1 MESVNSQVVRESAIF
16 AALSPRG
23 YSRRGRSSDIRSSTP
38 VDTGSVPSGT
48 LPPVNPRDASSI
60 PRQPQRCTP
69 QKSRYSPKTPRSL
82 LMSVPMTANECWLV
96 WKFLCDWVKT
106 QIAMEVPASIPGFG
120 TFYLR
125 VQSLGIRIT
134 FFEPDKQFL
143 NKFCLQ
149 VDSEMPD
156 PALVATLSSTVSDA
170 DALASTDRAP
180 SVVGLG
186 DVFAFSFV
194 EMAACCGNAVDSK
207 RAQEWLNA
215 VINKLGDAMSQ
226 CGRVELNIGVG
237 VIACV
242 DCVIQRHL
250 LSRDSRSSPRLEYE
264 IRTGESVV
272 KRKLRAQAALQTTP
286 TPPTKYSFLS
296 GSTFSSSIQLN
307 PVLDRSKDVPDFSFG
322 PPNPRRPAFSSVV
335 TTSESRASPRS
346 TQLQKR
352 HQRSPSPRINRINAS
367 VTAEPARNEVET
379 KQEGEET
386 RIAPQLF
393 DRLSRTL
400 CVEPDQNVSYLL
412 PSNRIGSNFTPA
424 AALLMTEKSASQFG
438 QLTPHSGGVVF
449 IEKPGFSGSSLRN
462 RRKERFQNSTPE
474 ERYFEYLSDDK
485 LIDRSYLAPLPA
497 DLEARVVAAAVK
509 YILGPSSDQIEKVL
523 EVAHQEFVDNYY
535 ASAKKAILNYLLMRA
550 ESCDRLGIPHG
561 APSHAL
567 LPIKWKWGSSDGP
580 NGCIADLKTLVLR
593 RPRQPPNTNRA
604 RITDRVSQS
613 ESVYSTAARRK
624 RVQSKLMSL
633 LILSN
638 PQVRALRHMWH
649 DMYASIT
656 LVDLPSIEDLNDAME
671 PMDIIQFER
680 AQLGFSTKVRA
691 FVMENWYL
699 KTKMMFESAIQ
710 AQTFSIHTSEAAVSF
725 RLRHLFDTVAA
736 VMSLQIRSLI
746 MKSIQAYVSFFE
758 RFGVLNGSQDSEANL
773 RNEGR
778 PIYPGLLTTLVLQG
792 GQIQFRDPLVD
803 IPSRLLNVLHNIPKL
818 FSNLGRIETQFE
830 EPIVLSTTSSPFL
843 WNVAAQ
849 EDDIVVA
856 TIRIRAIIEQNLLHL
871 RKLQADYDTFALTH
885 RYVNSVDCFHL
896 EENSELETYRAEMER
911 VQTTALRLAIE
922 NRHSQHL
929 GLFSVDCRQVNTRLH
944 TDLAQWTI
952 RLLQAFEQRTGR
964 MNAELR
970 QQYKEI
976 AARLAKK
983 PLDLYELVDGEA
995 FVKSLKSAKLQE
1007 LQDKCNIIKQRLRFL
1022 LFERENIHIGNFTA
1036 DCASDALTEHEN
1048 EGFRLSLDLLSSTA
1062 KTLKWRSHI
1071 DKLLIEADSQ
1081 LVNERSRIE
1090 AMFIAKRSRFQAE
1103 IEEFEGEVRGF
1114 AKKGDL
1120 RHAATYVVQLAKMQD
1135 NIFSFRQAM
1144 ATIIQEEQKL
1154 QWKPTDFGKLDD
1166 IAEEMAPYERLWKTV
1181 REFREMNSKWLRGNV
1196 FELPGKEGMQTLQ
1209 QMLTVVADVSSVLIL
1224 NSAAAAI
1231 TAETVRKQMTD
1242 FRENVRLIVAIQN
1255 PAMKERHTK
1264 AVSEL
1269 TGIDFTSEEA
1279 ITLLK
1284 LLENGA
1290 FEMISEIVDISCNAT
1305 QEQQIERAL
1314 NEIRDEWEA
1323 TSFQLVP
1330 SRHPI
1335 TSSTA
1340 LAPLLT
1346 TDDSESEVLN
1356 LVVEKECG
1364 DRIVSLMEDH
1374 LLRLQTLS
1382 CMSHAGPFIV
1392 EIAMWQNFASEMGEV
1407 VETLTLVE
1415 HRWRKIT
1422 PLFAAGI
1429 VDNDSNASLLFAS
1442 AARLYQASH
1451 VSILRKPGC
1460 IGYYQQSN
1468 PTVDLDQVPLS
1479 PAKSLISDLEQCQ
1492 EILETVRGDV
1502 RIGFESK
1509 RSSFSRF
1516 YYLSDIELVT
1526 ALALAEVPSDVT
1538 LWKALS
1544 RCFPGI
1550 HSVQTNPAN
1559 EITALLSSVREP
1571 FPLGSPIVTNDTP
1584 MPTWLAKLE
1593 TSMTTILHASIR
1605 AACSDLPH
1613 KEFRK
1618 WCLIWPEQ
1626 SLLAA
1631 IQHVWTLESEQAY
1644 QSPNQRKVWTDI
1656 TENLH
1661 QNIDAVSK
1669 EMRVT
1674 AYPHAKVS
1682 LGNIILLLMQL
1693 RDVSINALAEVGGAW
1708 VEESAESSS
1717 QKTERH
1723 TFPHYSPSLCWI
1735 AQPRF
1740 YFIDSVLSITMM
1752 TSSYLPYGLEYLG
1765 NRSAGVLVT
1774 PLTLRCFH
1782 AIAQAAST
1790 MIKGACLE
1798 GAAGVG
1804 KSTICHQLARL
1815 CGRLYVTF
1823 QCANRK
1829 LVFDELVN
1837 NIKATASSGAWL
1849 CIDNFQ
1855 LWDATNVSMVTMLC
1869 AQVMNGLAARHAQ
1882 CTLVGDRV
1890 RLRRGALFLL
1900 TLTTNTPGHCEIR
1913 DKNLVQEARFFF
1925 RTVVVQSPDIEKLA
1939 EFEFQGARFVHASEL
1954 AKFLTVALRA
1964 FERGFELI
1972 NRPFE
1977 TTNERNILGS
1987 RLVNL
1992 RLVKYVVKRALE
2004 LNSLEKEHRR
2014 RTRRTLLISPDP
2026 DEEHQ
2031 ELSTTEEPN
2040 SNYATPEA
2048 IAKCDEELME
2058 HRSVYL
2064 AIQECMSS
2072 VVPSANL
2079 HLIDSVLR
2087 DFSSHDLTK
2096 ETHTSNNEIQETT
2109 RLGGARHSLE
2119 DDVGNYVRTHETWK
2133 RFGVEFGMKTV
2144 QLLQTMRNS
2153 RVAVLSGEDQAGK
2166 TSLYVSLSR
2175 ALTEI
2180 SKRSATNR
2188 TSARKVSVGNANEA
2202 TLVAPTRCVVVCPR
2216 ALQLNQLLCL
2226 DAEDQSQSVFN
2237 KLLQEAKTSYKVD
2250 KCTQTW
2256 LVFDGD
2262 LDSLWSEQLL
2272 HTVEELQDDIPGHR
2286 KGLRLSSGKLLVSP
2300 HYVRVIMES
2309 PTLTN
2314 ASPSFLSRVGVV
2326 HVEFSHRDQKWE
2338 NVYGVWKILRRTE
2351 FEKCAELIFGI
2362 LDSLVSEM
2370 VPAALEFVDA
2380 NFENYICNDQGMMRV
2395 QWTLALFHS
2404 SLKQSWTKFCS
2415 LTSEKQRNTAVH
2427 CLFLQAL
2434 VWGIGSTMDALERRK
2449 FHVFLYD
2456 FILHG
2461 PNNEHTTLKRLVML
2475 FFPNGTLVESLA
2487 NNADGNKVNTVSK
2500 PAHGGTIS
2508 PKQMIYEYGFSL
2520 EFGSKWLPWTEY
2532 YNHWSQTLLGPS
2544 RPTTSGER
2552 GSVAGENYSLA
2563 SQLNRLVAPTGAI
2576 SSAICLSGQL
2586 LLASYPAILL
2596 GPKDCGKTVCGSSW
2610 ILLSAAIAQIPTK
2623 KKLGS
2628 AASVSS
2634 ENEPGNAKDLEET
2647 VADEFTSVEKI
2658 YAGYYTGASDV
2669 LLHLETALQ
2678 RIRIEGQGDKKR
2690 DSYSVLGN
2698 SAESKSTV
2706 YVFVDDLHCFYP
2718 DRKMDSA
2725 LELFRMLAEYQTVVD
2740 PATSLV
2746 TKCEHVIPFAT
2757 LLLPTPTT
2765 QRRSNRPDDIGR
2777 LMRRFTP
2784 ITLLPFSDSDLTTIC
2799 ESFPQSG
2806 SMTSQ
2811 PSGTNAGNASN
2822 AANAKELEHLLSIV
2836 VKASLKLYR
2845 LLTSNNDFNIF
2856 SKEAAFN
2863 PIKLHYNFRTAQLF
2877 KLVKTICSEIRPA
2890 LSLAEKTVLSRLW
2903 CHESARVFGDSIMDP
2918 KESSSFHQHTIDIAL
2933 TTFGVGHEAFVP
2945 ASFDSQPL
2953 QDQTITQKWF
2963 ANDLHFSY
2971 MGDSNTTAVYRNG
2984 YHEVT
2989 DMSKLELLVERSM
3002 MAMNNSTSSTPES
3015 MEIILC
3021 SYVIKHVMRVG
3032 RLLRMGRKAVLLLGA
3047 SGRKLV
3053 TVTRLACFICKKVSV
3068 IYRIPGRTDG
3078 TNDDMTDRRKWNA
3091 SLRAA
3096 MLKSIRARDAPL
3108 VFIVKD
3114 VYLDPEA
3121 YPYQII
3127 DTFLGGHNLP
3137 PEVVAHEDLDEEI
3150 FAILR
3155 ENAQIDNSRR
3165 SGSTPQQAPSILRSK
3180 RAIMDYFFQCV
3191 RQKLQLLLI
3200 LSPNDA
3206 GIQPKNWASILWRF
3220 PNILKCCDINYAGS
3234 WPTDNLATMA
3244 QKCLSQSS
3252 LTTDTSSIMQLS
3264 EAAVQVYETT
3274 CRFLE
3279 EKRPQE
3285 AKAEAETILNYHKG
3299 DNGKHSSTTPM
3310 WKTCVSPFVK
3320 LEPSMLMDHLGLFIS
3335 HYDQMQSTVAS
3346 NVARLK
3352 TGLEFIDQT
3361 AQILKTEQSQAELLL
3376 PEMLEKTELR
3386 RQMSGSWER
3395 QKLATDKVTRGLELA
3410 TTLVVTQRERL
3421 ATVTQEYHDL
3431 IKDSRDAFNK
3441 IKLTLPVFHEACEDE
3456 EADEENDDN
3465 DEKKM
3470 QEGDVQNEEEVAHTV
3485 DNVDDIDAEMVAR
3498 RRLRKQIREFASLG
3512 RIPSSI
3518 YQLSECLGV
3527 ILGIEPVEGR
3537 DEMDP
3542 DEIIMNYWE
3551 NVAIQVKTA
3560 AFWRT
3565 LMTFDVRDVTEKML
3579 SVLLPICRSPDF
3591 DKGLFA
3597 SVHEVAGV
3605 LCEWV
3610 QNCTKFARDFVL
3622 ALPKQAQLEREKE
3635 LLKQAEVQVVKSKV
3649 EIYSQTTTAQQA
3661 GALREL
3667 SEQERQR
3674 ADEKLHDTTSL
3685 LQLTSAAWKVLSSTR
3700 EKWQQQY
3707 DAYAEFA
3714 QHWQGDLLLATAV
3727 IAYASCLNYSVHLQ
3741 LHQLWTEAVAPHSL
3755 IPSSLRRPLH
3765 EIFRIRE
3772 SELAKMTLNGVPSN
3786 DESTLES
3793 AVIALSCYRLP
3804 LLIDPYGV
3812 GSDWLKKHLGTGK
3825 LSVASG
3831 NSSTTD
3837 AGVWKEVETSIKRQ
3851 TPLIIMDICR
3861 DRLQGLHSFLEA
3873 KRRAIFDAINH
3884 DISANRNGSGYRCW
3898 CYPPE
3903 DPMEELNPVDTAVFE
3918 FVSDACRVF
3927 FVYTDSNST
3936 PEWMSKYL
3944 SQLTVIQFELTAP
3957 FVETQALQKLLE
3969 SQGRLREVTEIRAL
3983 QQEMV
3988 VCDEQIYGLEEELL
4002 EFFSTEQAEVVYSDN
4017 SKALRIVAN
4026 RSAVN
4031 TLESTK
4037 AEATA
4042 KIRTHSDGLVSYVA
4056 VARRCLDAVWAWRE
4070 FNFLD
4075 QGEFAFTDKMLP
4087 ISWVWQLLVRAGE
4100 TSNKNDTNLEEVT
4113 AYFTSYLQQCVI
4125 MNLHDEDCLLF
4136 RFLLAFRIW
4145 QRRMNE
4151 QNSPIL
4157 GLDMSSDVVAPQSR
4171 LTTDIELLVRLLSLV
4186 RDRKDHDSCR
4196 PIMKSFL
4203 ALRPTGV
4210 KAKAWSA
4217 VCYLA
4222 EASGTLR
4229 QFISTMQSVEGG
4241 QIAWQVLLEQDTM
4254 SSRKWDI
4261 PVPLDAFTRLCIVVA
4276 IYPQRFL
4283 CELEDFTE
4291 HELQRI
4297 HSVPVTTTFCSLTVT
4312 ETNTPSLPTL
4322 VVAAAHAA
4330 QTQAPDRHRDL
4341 FFMWQ
4346 SFSSTKA
4353 PIVVFCPPTIDFVD
4367 AVANVA
4373 KRAGATIDTS
4383 DTIQLLLADEAGF
4396 KKIVLSAMETGQWIV
4411 LPNLHS
4417 SHDRL
4422 EQLNSIY
4429 ELYTSLGDG
4438 HVHSDFRLWISLLNE
4453 PAHLADFDSMRLNQ
4467 TAIRREWGTGFHSLK
4482 RSLHHTFAVLKHELD
4497 GFTFASTV
4505 AARTPASTSGL
4516 SEIEGKCMKQLGVF
4530 HALVSCRDHFP
4541 FAKWKTNAEFGVTE
4555 LCAAIH
4561 SMMTLRT
4568 EKETLMK
4575 ECQSISGIGS
4585 WNEVTLRGVISNVY
4599 ASTLKSH
4606 QDRQL
4611 IECCIDFVL
4620 NAWATI
4626 QEDAKPDTTA
4636 IVSHMAVPELA
4647 FVIKKLAVIPWVSV
4661 ASAIAHF
4668 WKSESY
4674 GPPLLKDTL
4683 AAGGASFEGTTLWD
4697 PHNLRGDRHIN
4708 MATKLAV
4715 MAANRGCQVNSTLIR
4730 SKPHRRMEVLPL
4742 LQSLTEFSTSMN
4754 SVVLPVLDDEYR
4766 KPISALVNHER
4777 LALKGI
4783 RSAIL
4788 EEIRRLNTVSVRD
4801 LSLDSAT
4808 WQLFEELRHN
4818 CVPTRW
4824 LSLLRLPL
4832 SKTNVPEGWILDKF
4846 QSLFLSRLHAFSA
4859 WTEPDDG
4866 PHKLPLDKFLTIMSV
4881 FEAVHQHFVRNN
4893 VGSAWCH
4900 PDCLKV
4906 VSLFEDSPKFTL
4918 PDDEGFVYFT
4928 GLRAMGH
4935 LQLQIL
4941 DTRGNFRRTPISS
4954 EGVPVII
4961 QVSSSCLS
4969 VKPTP
4974 SGVDAE
4980 ETRSKSTEPNQSIEF
4995 SCPLFRASQS
5005 TVSPE
5010 TNIRVVTTLPIQQL
5024 VLSEA
5029 SLQIQMVV
5037 WRSE

>member
-69 QKSRYSPKTPRSL
+69 QKSRFSPKTPRSL

-1255 PAMKERHTK
+1255 PAMKERHMK

-1900 TLTTNTPGHCEIR
+1900 TLTTNTPGHCKIR

-2286 KGLRLSSGKLLVSP
+2286 K
-2300 HYVRVIMES
+2300 
-2309 PTLTN
+2309 
-2314 ASPSFLSRVGVV
+2314 
-2326 HVEFSHRDQKWE
+2326 
-2338 NVYGVWKILRRTE
+2338 
-2351 FEKCAELIFGI
+2351 
-2362 LDSLVSEM
+2362 
-2370 VPAALEFVDA
+2370 
-2380 NFENYICNDQGMMRV
+2380 
-2395 QWTLALFHS
+2395 
-2404 SLKQSWTKFCS
+2404 
-2415 LTSEKQRNTAVH
+2415 
-2427 CLFLQAL
+2427 
-2434 VWGIGSTMDALERRK
+2434 
-2449 FHVFLYD
+2449 
-2456 FILHG
+2456 
-2461 PNNEHTTLKRLVML
+2461 
-2475 FFPNGTLVESLA
+2475 
-2487 NNADGNKVNTVSK
+2487 
-2500 PAHGGTIS
+2500 
-2508 PKQMIYEYGFSL
+2508 
-2520 EFGSKWLPWTEY
+2520 
-2532 YNHWSQTLLGPS
+2532 
-2544 RPTTSGER
+2544 
-2552 GSVAGENYSLA
+2552 
-2563 SQLNRLVAPTGAI
+2563 
-2576 SSAICLSGQL
+2576 
-2586 LLASYPAILL
+2586 
-2596 GPKDCGKTVCGSSW
+2596 
-2610 ILLSAAIAQIPTK
+2610 AIAQIPTK

-3002 MAMNNSTSSTPES
+3002 MAMNYSTSSTPES

-3191 RQKLQLLLI
+3191 RLKLQLLLI

-3285 AKAEAETILNYHKG
+3285 VKAEAETILNYHKG

-4881 FEAVHQHFVRNN
+4881 FEAVHQHFVRNH

>member
-38 VDTGSVPSGT
+38 VDTGSVPSGM

-60 PRQPQRCTP
+60 LRQPQRCTP
-69 QKSRYSPKTPRSL
+69 QKSRFSPKTPQSL

-170 DALASTDRAP
+170 DALASMDRAP

-638 PQVRALRHMWH
+638 PQVRALRHVWH

-680 AQLGFSTKVRA
+680 AQLGFSTKARA
-691 FVMENWYL
+691 FVVENWYL

-736 VMSLQIRSLI
+736 VMSLQIRSLV

-970 QQYKEI
+970 QHYKEI

-1062 KTLKWRSHI
+1062 KTLKWRRHI

-1209 QMLTVVADVSSVLIL
+1209 QMLTVVANVSSVLIL

-1255 PAMKERHTK
+1255 PAMKERHMK

-1340 LAPLLT
+1340 LGSLLT

-1356 LVVEKECG
+1356 LVLEKECG

-1407 VETLTLVE
+1407 VERLTLVE
-1415 HRWRKIT
+1415 HRWHKIT

-1451 VSILRKPGC
+1451 VAILRKPGC
-1460 IGYYQQSN
+1460 TGYCQQSN
-1468 PTVDLDQVPLS
+1468 PTVDIDQVPLS

-1502 RIGFESK
+1502 RIEFESK

-1559 EITALLSSVREP
+1559 EITALLSSVGEP

-1593 TSMTTILHASIR
+1593 ASMTTILHASIR

-1644 QSPNQRKVWTDI
+1644 QSPNQRKAWTDI

-1740 YFIDSVLSITMM
+1740 YFIDGVLSITMM

-1765 NRSAGVLVT
+1765 NGSAGVLVT

-1790 MIKGACLE
+1790 MINGACLE

-1869 AQVMNGLAARHAQ
+1869 AQVMNDLAARHAQ

-1972 NRPFE
+1972 NSPFE

-2040 SNYATPEA
+2040 SNDATAEA

-2144 QLLQTMRNS
+2144 QLLQTMRYS
-2153 RVAVLSGEDQAGK
+2153 RVAVLSGEAQAGK

-2237 KLLQEAKTSYKVD
+2237 KLLQEAKTSYK
-2250 KCTQTW
+2250 
-2256 LVFDGD
+2256 
-2262 LDSLWSEQLL
+2262 
-2272 HTVEELQDDIPGHR
+2272 
-2286 KGLRLSSGKLLVSP
+2286 
-2300 HYVRVIMES
+2300 
-2309 PTLTN
+2309 
-2314 ASPSFLSRVGVV
+2314 
-2326 HVEFSHRDQKWE
+2326 
-2338 NVYGVWKILRRTE
+2338 
-2351 FEKCAELIFGI
+2351 
-2362 LDSLVSEM
+2362 
-2370 VPAALEFVDA
+2370 
-2380 NFENYICNDQGMMRV
+2380 
-2395 QWTLALFHS
+2395 
-2404 SLKQSWTKFCS
+2404 
-2415 LTSEKQRNTAVH
+2415 
-2427 CLFLQAL
+2427 
-2434 VWGIGSTMDALERRK
+2434 
-2449 FHVFLYD
+2449 
-2456 FILHG
+2456 
-2461 PNNEHTTLKRLVML
+2461 
-2475 FFPNGTLVESLA
+2475 
-2487 NNADGNKVNTVSK
+2487 
-2500 PAHGGTIS
+2500 
-2508 PKQMIYEYGFSL
+2508 
-2520 EFGSKWLPWTEY
+2520 
-2532 YNHWSQTLLGPS
+2532 
-2544 RPTTSGER
+2544 
-2552 GSVAGENYSLA
+2552 
-2563 SQLNRLVAPTGAI
+2563 LNRLVAPTGAI

-2706 YVFVDDLHCFYP
+2706 YVFVDDLHCFDP

-2822 AANAKELEHLLSIV
+2822 AANAKESEHLLSIV

-2877 KLVKTICSEIRPA
+2877 KLVKIICSEIRPA

-2933 TTFGVGHEAFVP
+2933 TTFGVAHEAFVP

-2971 MGDSNTTAVYRNG
+2971 IGDSNTTAVYRNG

-2989 DMSKLELLVERSM
+2989 EMSKLELLVERSM
-3002 MAMNNSTSSTPES
+3002 MAMNYSTSSTPES

-3053 TVTRLACFICKKVSV
+3053 TITRLACFICKNVSV

-3091 SLRAA
+3091 SLKAA
-3096 MLKSIRARDAPL
+3096 MLKSIRAHDAPL

-3191 RQKLQLLLI
+3191 RQKLHLLLI

-3299 DNGKHSSTTPM
+3299 DNGEHSSTTPM
-3310 WKTCVSPFVK
+3310 WNTCVSPFVK

-3361 AQILKTEQSQAELLL
+3361 AQILKNEQSQAELLL

-3470 QEGDVQNEEEVAHTV
+3470 QEGDAQNEEEVAHTV

-3610 QNCTKFARDFVL
+3610 QNCTTFARDFVL

-3635 LLKQAEVQVVKSKV
+3635 LLKQAEAQAVKSKV

-3727 IAYASCLNYSVHLQ
+3727 IAYASCLNYSVRLQ

-3755 IPSSLRRPLH
+3755 IPSSLRRTLH

-3793 AVIALSCYRLP
+3793 AVIVLSCYRLP

-4042 KIRTHSDGLVSYVA
+4042 KIRTHWDGLVSYVA

-4075 QGEFAFTDKMLP
+4075 QGEFAFTDKMFP
-4087 ISWVWQLLVRAGE
+4087 ISCVWQLLDRAGE

-4151 QNSPIL
+4151 QNSPVL

-4186 RDRKDHDSCR
+4186 RDRKDHNSCR
-4196 PIMKSFL
+4196 PTMKSFL

-4254 SSRKWDI
+4254 SSREWDI

-4396 KKIVLSAMETGQWIV
+4396 KKIVLSATETGQWIV

-4429 ELYTSLGDG
+4429 ELYTSLGGG

-4453 PAHLADFDSMRLNQ
+4453 PSHLADFDSMRLNQ

-4505 AARTPASTSGL
+4505 AAGTPASTSGL

-4541 FAKWKTNAEFGVTE
+4541 FAKWKTNAEFGDTE

-4575 ECQSISGIGS
+4575 ECQSISEIGS

-4599 ASTLKSH
+4599 ASTLKSR

-4636 IVSHMAVPELA
+4636 IVSQMAVPELA

-4661 ASAIAHF
+4661 VSAIPHF

-4683 AAGGASFEGTTLWD
+4683 AAGGVPFEGTTLWD

-4730 SKPHRRMEVLPL
+4730 SKPHRRMEVMPL

-4808 WQLFEELRHN
+4808 WQLFEELWRN

-4832 SKTNVPEGWILDKF
+4832 SKTDVPEGWILDKF
-4846 QSLFLSRLHAFSA
+4846 QNLFLSRLHAFSA

-4881 FEAVHQHFVRNN
+4881 FEAAHQHFVRNHF
-4893 VGSAWCH
+4893 GSAWCH

-4918 PDDEGFVYFT
+4918 PADEDVVYFT

-4935 LQLQIL
+4935 LQLQIR
-4941 DTRGNFRRTPISS
+4941 DTRGNFRRSPISP
-4954 EGVPVII
+4954 EGVPVIL

-4969 VKPTP
+4969 VKPTL

-4995 SCPLFRASQS
+4995 SCPLFRASRS

-5010 TNIRVVTTLPIQQL
+5010 TNIRVVTTLPIQQF

>member
-38 VDTGSVPSGT
+38 VDTGSVPSGM

-60 PRQPQRCTP
+60 LRQPQRCTP
-69 QKSRYSPKTPRSL
+69 QKSRFSPKTPQSL

-170 DALASTDRAP
+170 DALASMDRAP

-638 PQVRALRHMWH
+638 PQVRALRHVWH

-680 AQLGFSTKVRA
+680 AQLGFSTKARA
-691 FVMENWYL
+691 FVVENWYL

-736 VMSLQIRSLI
+736 VMSLQIRSLV

-970 QQYKEI
+970 QHYKEI

-1062 KTLKWRSHI
+1062 KTLKWRRHI

-1209 QMLTVVADVSSVLIL
+1209 QMLTVVANVSSVLIL

-1255 PAMKERHTK
+1255 PAMKERHMK

-1340 LAPLLT
+1340 LGSLLT

-1356 LVVEKECG
+1356 LVLEKECG

-1407 VETLTLVE
+1407 VE
-1415 HRWRKIT
+1415 
-1422 PLFAAGI
+1422 
-1429 VDNDSNASLLFAS
+1429 
-1442 AARLYQASH
+1442 
-1451 VSILRKPGC
+1451 
-1460 IGYYQQSN
+1460 
-1468 PTVDLDQVPLS
+1468 
-1479 PAKSLISDLEQCQ
+1479 
-1492 EILETVRGDV
+1492 
-1502 RIGFESK
+1502 
-1509 RSSFSRF
+1509 
-1516 YYLSDIELVT
+1516 
-1526 ALALAEVPSDVT
+1526 
-1538 LWKALS
+1538 
-1544 RCFPGI
+1544 
-1550 HSVQTNPAN
+1550 
-1559 EITALLSSVREP
+1559 
-1571 FPLGSPIVTNDTP
+1571 
-1584 MPTWLAKLE
+1584 
-1593 TSMTTILHASIR
+1593 
-1605 AACSDLPH
+1605 
-1613 KEFRK
+1613 
-1618 WCLIWPEQ
+1618 
-1626 SLLAA
+1626 
-1631 IQHVWTLESEQAY
+1631 
-1644 QSPNQRKVWTDI
+1644 
-1656 TENLH
+1656 
-1661 QNIDAVSK
+1661 
-1669 EMRVT
+1669 
-1674 AYPHAKVS
+1674 
-1682 LGNIILLLMQL
+1682 
-1693 RDVSINALAEVGGAW
+1693 SINALAEVGGAW

-1740 YFIDSVLSITMM
+1740 YFIDGVLSITMM

-1765 NRSAGVLVT
+1765 NGSAGVLVT

-1790 MIKGACLE
+1790 MINGACLE

-1869 AQVMNGLAARHAQ
+1869 AQVMNDLAARHAQ

-1972 NRPFE
+1972 NSPFE

-2040 SNYATPEA
+2040 SNDATAEA

-2144 QLLQTMRNS
+2144 QLLQTMRYS
-2153 RVAVLSGEDQAGK
+2153 RVAVLSGEAQAGK

-2272 HTVEELQDDIPGHR
+2272 HTVEELQNDIPGYR

-2314 ASPSFLSRVGVV
+2314 ASPSFLSRVGVI

-2456 FILHG
+2456 VILHG

-2500 PAHGGTIS
+2500 PAHGGAIS

-2706 YVFVDDLHCFYP
+2706 YVFVDDLHCFDP

-2822 AANAKELEHLLSIV
+2822 AANAKESEHLLSIV

-2877 KLVKTICSEIRPA
+2877 KLVKIICSEIRPA

-2933 TTFGVGHEAFVP
+2933 TTFGVAHEAFVP

-2971 MGDSNTTAVYRNG
+2971 IGDSNTTAVYRNG

-2989 DMSKLELLVERSM
+2989 EMSKLELLVERSM
-3002 MAMNNSTSSTPES
+3002 MAMNYSTSSTPES

-3053 TVTRLACFICKKVSV
+3053 TITRLACFICKNVSV

-3091 SLRAA
+3091 SLKAA
-3096 MLKSIRARDAPL
+3096 MLKSIRAHDAPL

-3191 RQKLQLLLI
+3191 RQKLHLLLI

-3299 DNGKHSSTTPM
+3299 DNGEHSSTTPM
-3310 WKTCVSPFVK
+3310 WNTCVSPFVK

-3361 AQILKTEQSQAELLL
+3361 AQILKNEQSQAELLL

-3470 QEGDVQNEEEVAHTV
+3470 QEGDAQNEEEVAHTV

-3610 QNCTKFARDFVL
+3610 QNCTTFARDFVL

-3635 LLKQAEVQVVKSKV
+3635 LLKQAEAQAVKSKV

-3727 IAYASCLNYSVHLQ
+3727 IAYASCLNYSVRLQ

-3755 IPSSLRRPLH
+3755 IPSSLRRTLH

-3793 AVIALSCYRLP
+3793 AVIVLSCYRLP

-4042 KIRTHSDGLVSYVA
+4042 KIRTHWDGLVSYVA

-4075 QGEFAFTDKMLP
+4075 QGEFAFTDKMFP
-4087 ISWVWQLLVRAGE
+4087 ISCVWQLLDRAGE

-4151 QNSPIL
+4151 QNSPVL

-4186 RDRKDHDSCR
+4186 RDRKDHNSCR
-4196 PIMKSFL
+4196 PTMKSFL

-4254 SSRKWDI
+4254 SSREWDI

-4396 KKIVLSAMETGQWIV
+4396 KKIVLSATETGQWIV

-4429 ELYTSLGDG
+4429 ELYTSLGGG

-4453 PAHLADFDSMRLNQ
+4453 PSHLADFDSMRLNQ

-4505 AARTPASTSGL
+4505 AAGTPASTSGL

-4541 FAKWKTNAEFGVTE
+4541 FAKWKTNAEFGDTE

-4575 ECQSISGIGS
+4575 ECQSISEIGS

-4599 ASTLKSH
+4599 ASTLKSR

-4636 IVSHMAVPELA
+4636 IVSQMAVPELA

-4661 ASAIAHF
+4661 VSAIPHF

-4683 AAGGASFEGTTLWD
+4683 AAGGVPFEGTTLWD

-4730 SKPHRRMEVLPL
+4730 SKPHRRMEVMPL

-4808 WQLFEELRHN
+4808 WQLFEELWRN

-4832 SKTNVPEGWILDKF
+4832 SKTDVPEGWILDKF
-4846 QSLFLSRLHAFSA
+4846 QNLFLSRLHAFSA

-4881 FEAVHQHFVRNN
+4881 FEAAHQHFVRNHF
-4893 VGSAWCH
+4893 GSAWCH

-4918 PDDEGFVYFT
+4918 PADEDVVYFT

-4935 LQLQIL
+4935 LQLQIR
-4941 DTRGNFRRTPISS
+4941 DTRGNFRRSPISP
-4954 EGVPVII
+4954 EGVPVIL

-4969 VKPTP
+4969 VKPTL

-4995 SCPLFRASQS
+4995 SCPLFRASRS

-5010 TNIRVVTTLPIQQL
+5010 TNIRVVTTLPIQQF

>member
-1 MESVNSQVVRESAIF
+1 MLLDWGRVHWIAVKFRTHRHEDRGSAVYSQGAAHRVAHAREGTGLGGRWHSAAHWLGSVGQEKAREAAGLVVELIKSKKMAGRALLLAGAPGTGKTAMALGISQELGPKVPFCPMVGSEVYSSEVKKTEILMENFRRAIGLRIKESKEVYEGEVTEMTPEETENPLGGYGKTISHVIVGLKTTKGAKQLRLDPSIYESLQKEKVSVGDVIYIEANNGSVKRVGRSDAYATEYDLEAEEYVPIPKGDVHKKKELIQDVTLHDLDIANARPQGGQDIMSMMGQMMKPKKTEITEKLRTEINKVVNRYIDQGVAELVPGVLFVDEVHMLDIECFTYLNRALESTLAPIVVFATNRGVCQIRGTDVSSPHGVPLDLLDRMLIIRTMPYSVEEMVQIIKIRAEAESIKLLEDATVRLGEIGSQTSLRYSVQLLTPSRILAETQGRSEVSVDDIEETNDLFNDAKRSALALAQTEGYLMCHGIREQPSRARVGNICSSVPKRI
-16 AALSPRG
+16 LDQ
-23 YSRRGRSSDIRSSTP
+23 SRRERS
-38 VDTGSVPSGT
+38 TGE
-48 LPPVNPRDASSI
+48 PPRCVLHPPPASKMYTAEVEIFSED
-60 PRQPQRCTP
+60 PAVA
-69 QKSRYSPKTPRSL
+69 L
-82 LMSVPMTANECWLV
+82 DVGPMTANECWLV

-156 PALVATLSSTVSDA
+156 LALVATLSSTVSDA

-593 RPRQPPNTNRA
+593 RRRQPPNTNRA
-604 RITDRVSQS
+604 RISDRVSQS

-680 AQLGFSTKVRA
+680 AQLGFSAKARA

-710 AQTFSIHTSEAAVSF
+710 AQTFSIHTSEAA
-725 RLRHLFDTVAA
+725 
-736 VMSLQIRSLI
+736 
-746 MKSIQAYVSFFE
+746 
-758 RFGVLNGSQDSEANL
+758 
-773 RNEGR
+773 
-778 PIYPGLLTTLVLQG
+778 
-792 GQIQFRDPLVD
+792 FRDPLVD

-896 EENSELETYRAEMER
+896 EENSELETYRAEW
-911 VQTTALRLAIE
+911 
-922 NRHSQHL
+922 S
-929 GLFSVDCRQVNTRLH
+929 
-944 TDLAQWTI
+944 
-952 RLLQAFEQRTGR
+952 
-964 MNAELR
+964 
-970 QQYKEI
+970 QYKEI

-1255 PAMKERHTK
+1255 PAMKERHMK

-1340 LAPLLT
+1340 LAHIDDGRFRIGSIKPRSGERMWRSNCFSYGGPPLT
-1346 TDDSESEVLN
+1346 ASNSIID
-1356 LVVEKECG
+1356 
-1364 DRIVSLMEDH
+1364 
-1374 LLRLQTLS
+1374 LLR
-1382 CMSHAGPFIV
+1382 
-1392 EIAMWQNFASEMGEV
+1392 
-1407 VETLTLVE
+1407 
-1415 HRWRKIT
+1415 
-1422 PLFAAGI
+1422 
-1429 VDNDSNASLLFAS
+1429 
-1442 AARLYQASH
+1442 
-1451 VSILRKPGC
+1451 
-1460 IGYYQQSN
+1460 
-1468 PTVDLDQVPLS
+1468 
-1479 PAKSLISDLEQCQ
+1479 
-1492 EILETVRGDV
+1492 
-1502 RIGFESK
+1502 
-1509 RSSFSRF
+1509 
-1516 YYLSDIELVT
+1516 
-1526 ALALAEVPSDVT
+1526 
-1538 LWKALS
+1538 
-1544 RCFPGI
+1544 
-1550 HSVQTNPAN
+1550 
-1559 EITALLSSVREP
+1559 
-1571 FPLGSPIVTNDTP
+1571 
-1584 MPTWLAKLE
+1584 
-1593 TSMTTILHASIR
+1593 
-1605 AACSDLPH
+1605 

-1644 QSPNQRKVWTDI
+1644 QSPNQRKAWTDI

-1661 QNIDAVSK
+1661 QNIDA
-1669 EMRVT
+1669 
-1674 AYPHAKVS
+1674 
-1682 LGNIILLLMQL
+1682 L

-1765 NRSAGVLVT
+1765 NGSAGVLVT

-1804 KSTICHQLARL
+1804 KSTICHLLARL

-2040 SNYATPEA
+2040 SNDATAEA

-2153 RVAVLSGEDQAGK
+2153 RVAVLSGEAQAGK

-2202 TLVAPTRCVVVCPR
+2202 TLVA
-2216 ALQLNQLLCL
+2216 
-2226 DAEDQSQSVFN
+2226 
-2237 KLLQEAKTSYKVD
+2237 
-2250 KCTQTW
+2250 
-2256 LVFDGD
+2256 
-2262 LDSLWSEQLL
+2262 
-2272 HTVEELQDDIPGHR
+2272 
-2286 KGLRLSSGKLLVSP
+2286 
-2300 HYVRVIMES
+2300 
-2309 PTLTN
+2309 
-2314 ASPSFLSRVGVV
+2314 
-2326 HVEFSHRDQKWE
+2326 
-2338 NVYGVWKILRRTE
+2338 
-2351 FEKCAELIFGI
+2351 
-2362 LDSLVSEM
+2362 
-2370 VPAALEFVDA
+2370 
-2380 NFENYICNDQGMMRV
+2380 
-2395 QWTLALFHS
+2395 
-2404 SLKQSWTKFCS
+2404 
-2415 LTSEKQRNTAVH
+2415 
-2427 CLFLQAL
+2427 
-2434 VWGIGSTMDALERRK
+2434 ST
-2449 FHVFLYD
+2449 
-2456 FILHG
+2456 
-2461 PNNEHTTLKRLVML
+2461 
-2475 FFPNGTLVESLA
+2475 
-2487 NNADGNKVNTVSK
+2487 
-2500 PAHGGTIS
+2500 
-2508 PKQMIYEYGFSL
+2508 
-2520 EFGSKWLPWTEY
+2520 
-2532 YNHWSQTLLGPS
+2532 

-2552 GSVAGENYSLA
+2552 GPHWGDFVSNLFV
-2563 SQLNRLVAPTGAI
+2563 
-2576 SSAICLSGQL
+2576 GQL

-2706 YVFVDDLHCFYP
+2706 YVFVDDLHCFDP

-2811 PSGTNAGNASN
+2811 PSGSNAGNASN
-2822 AANAKELEHLLSIV
+2822 AANAKESEHLLSIV

-2877 KLVKTICSEIRPA
+2877 KIVKTICSEIRPA

-2903 CHESARVFGDSIMDP
+2903 CHESAPCHARRPTLVWAGRQCCYLVHLG
-2918 KESSSFHQHTIDIAL
+2918 ES
-2933 TTFGVGHEAFVP
+2933 
-2945 ASFDSQPL
+2945 
-2953 QDQTITQKWF
+2953 
-2963 ANDLHFSY
+2963 
-2971 MGDSNTTAVYRNG
+2971 
-2984 YHEVT
+2984 
-2989 DMSKLELLVERSM
+2989 
-3002 MAMNNSTSSTPES
+3002 
-3015 MEIILC
+3015 
-3021 SYVIKHVMRVG
+3021 
-3032 RLLRMGRKAVLLLGA
+3032 
-3047 SGRKLV
+3047 
-3053 TVTRLACFICKKVSV
+3053 
-3068 IYRIPGRTDG
+3068 RTDG

-3180 RAIMDYFFQCV
+3180 RAIMDYFFQFV
-3191 RQKLQLLLI
+3191 YLTLR
-3200 LSPNDA
+3200 PDA
-3206 GIQPKNWASILWRF
+3206 EHGCF
-3220 PNILKCCDINYAGS
+3220 
-3234 WPTDNLATMA
+3234 
-3244 QKCLSQSS
+3244 
-3252 LTTDTSSIMQLS
+3252 
-3264 EAAVQVYETT
+3264 
-3274 CRFLE
+3274 
-3279 EKRPQE
+3279 KRG
-3285 AKAEAETILNYHKG
+3285 T
-3299 DNGKHSSTTPM
+3299 
-3310 WKTCVSPFVK
+3310 
-3320 LEPSMLMDHLGLFIS
+3320 
-3335 HYDQMQSTVAS
+3335 
-3346 NVARLK
+3346 LK

-3410 TTLVVTQRERL
+3410 TTLVVTQ
-3421 ATVTQEYHDL
+3421 
-3431 IKDSRDAFNK
+3431 
-3441 IKLTLPVFHEACEDE
+3441 P
-3456 EADEENDDN
+3456 
-3465 DEKKM
+3465 
-3470 QEGDVQNEEEVAHTV
+3470 HTV

-3707 DAYAEFA
+3707 DA
-3714 QHWQGDLLLATAV
+3714 
-3727 IAYASCLNYSVHLQ
+3727 
-3741 LHQLWTEAVAPHSL
+3741 
-3755 IPSSLRRPLH
+3755 
-3765 EIFRIRE
+3765 
-3772 SELAKMTLNGVPSN
+3772 
-3786 DESTLES
+3786 
-3793 AVIALSCYRLP
+3793 
-3804 LLIDPYGV
+3804 
-3812 GSDWLKKHLGTGK
+3812 
-3825 LSVASG
+3825 
-3831 NSSTTD
+3831 
-3837 AGVWKEVETSIKRQ
+3837 
-3851 TPLIIMDICR
+3851 
-3861 DRLQGLHSFLEA
+3861 
-3873 KRRAIFDAINH
+3873 
-3884 DISANRNGSGYRCW
+3884 GYRCW

-3918 FVSDACRVF
+3918 FPRSWKHKLCR
-3927 FVYTDSNST
+3927 
-3936 PEWMSKYL
+3936 
-3944 SQLTVIQFELTAP
+3944 
-3957 FVETQALQKLLE
+3957 
-3969 SQGRLREVTEIRAL
+3969 
-3983 QQEMV
+3983 
-3988 VCDEQIYGLEEELL
+3988 
-4002 EFFSTEQAEVVYSDN
+4002 
-4017 SKALRIVAN
+4017 
-4026 RSAVN
+4026 
-4031 TLESTK
+4031 
-4037 AEATA
+4037 
-4042 KIRTHSDGLVSYVA
+4042 
-4056 VARRCLDAVWAWRE
+4056 
-4070 FNFLD
+4070 NF
-4075 QGEFAFTDKMLP
+4075 
-4087 ISWVWQLLVRAGE
+4087 W
-4100 TSNKNDTNLEEVT
+4100 
-4113 AYFTSYLQQCVI
+4113 
-4125 MNLHDEDCLLF
+4125 
-4136 RFLLAFRIW
+4136 
-4145 QRRMNE
+4145 
-4151 QNSPIL
+4151 SP
-4157 GLDMSSDVVAPQSR
+4157 
-4171 LTTDIELLVRLLSLV
+4171 
-4186 RDRKDHDSCR
+4186 K
-4196 PIMKSFL
+4196 
-4203 ALRPTGV
+4203 
-4210 KAKAWSA
+4210 
-4217 VCYLA
+4217 
-4222 EASGTLR
+4222 
-4229 QFISTMQSVEGG
+4229 
-4241 QIAWQVLLEQDTM
+4241 
-4254 SSRKWDI
+4254 
-4261 PVPLDAFTRLCIVVA
+4261 
-4276 IYPQRFL
+4276 
-4283 CELEDFTE
+4283 
-4291 HELQRI
+4291 
-4297 HSVPVTTTFCSLTVT
+4297 
-4312 ETNTPSLPTL
+4312 
-4322 VVAAAHAA
+4322 
-4330 QTQAPDRHRDL
+4330 
-4341 FFMWQ
+4341 
-4346 SFSSTKA
+4346 
-4353 PIVVFCPPTIDFVD
+4353 
-4367 AVANVA
+4367 
-4373 KRAGATIDTS
+4373 
-4383 DTIQLLLADEAGF
+4383 
-4396 KKIVLSAMETGQWIV
+4396 
-4411 LPNLHS
+4411 
-4417 SHDRL
+4417 
-4422 EQLNSIY
+4422 
-4429 ELYTSLGDG
+4429 
-4438 HVHSDFRLWISLLNE
+4438 
-4453 PAHLADFDSMRLNQ
+4453 
-4467 TAIRREWGTGFHSLK
+4467 
-4482 RSLHHTFAVLKHELD
+4482 D
-4497 GFTFASTV
+4497 GF
-4505 AARTPASTSGL
+4505 
-4516 SEIEGKCMKQLGVF
+4516 
-4530 HALVSCRDHFP
+4530 
-4541 FAKWKTNAEFGVTE
+4541 
-4555 LCAAIH
+4555 
-4561 SMMTLRT
+4561 
-4568 EKETLMK
+4568 EK
-4575 ECQSISGIGS
+4575 
-4585 WNEVTLRGVISNVY
+4585 
-4599 ASTLKSH
+4599 
-4606 QDRQL
+4606 
-4611 IECCIDFVL
+4611 
-4620 NAWATI
+4620 
-4626 QEDAKPDTTA
+4626 
-4636 IVSHMAVPELA
+4636 
-4647 FVIKKLAVIPWVSV
+4647 
-4661 ASAIAHF
+4661 
-4668 WKSESY
+4668 
-4674 GPPLLKDTL
+4674 
-4683 AAGGASFEGTTLWD
+4683 
-4697 PHNLRGDRHIN
+4697 
-4708 MATKLAV
+4708 
-4715 MAANRGCQVNSTLIR
+4715 
-4730 SKPHRRMEVLPL
+4730 
-4742 LQSLTEFSTSMN
+4742 
-4754 SVVLPVLDDEYR
+4754 
-4766 KPISALVNHER
+4766 
-4777 LALKGI
+4777 
-4783 RSAIL
+4783 
-4788 EEIRRLNTVSVRD
+4788 
-4801 LSLDSAT
+4801 
-4808 WQLFEELRHN
+4808 
-4818 CVPTRW
+4818 
-4824 LSLLRLPL
+4824 
-4832 SKTNVPEGWILDKF
+4832 
-4846 QSLFLSRLHAFSA
+4846 
-4859 WTEPDDG
+4859 
-4866 PHKLPLDKFLTIMSV
+4866 
-4881 FEAVHQHFVRNN
+4881 
-4893 VGSAWCH
+4893 
-4900 PDCLKV
+4900 
-4906 VSLFEDSPKFTL
+4906 
-4918 PDDEGFVYFT
+4918 
-4928 GLRAMGH
+4928 
-4935 LQLQIL
+4935 
-4941 DTRGNFRRTPISS
+4941 
-4954 EGVPVII
+4954 
-4961 QVSSSCLS
+4961 
-4969 VKPTP
+4969 
-4974 SGVDAE
+4974 
-4980 ETRSKSTEPNQSIEF
+4980 
-4995 SCPLFRASQS
+4995 
-5005 TVSPE
+5005 
-5010 TNIRVVTTLPIQQL
+5010 
-5024 VLSEA
+5024 
-5029 SLQIQMVV
+5029 
-5037 WRSE
+5037 

>member
-48 LPPVNPRDASSI
+48 LPPVNPRDASFI

-69 QKSRYSPKTPRSL
+69 QKSRFSPKTPRSL

-1255 PAMKERHTK
+1255 PAMKERHMK

-2153 RVAVLSGEDQAGK
+2153 RVAVLS
-2166 TSLYVSLSR
+2166 
-2175 ALTEI
+2175 EI

-2237 KLLQEAKTSYKVD
+2237 KLLQEAKTSYK
-2250 KCTQTW
+2250 
-2256 LVFDGD
+2256 
-2262 LDSLWSEQLL
+2262 
-2272 HTVEELQDDIPGHR
+2272 
-2286 KGLRLSSGKLLVSP
+2286 
-2300 HYVRVIMES
+2300 
-2309 PTLTN
+2309 
-2314 ASPSFLSRVGVV
+2314 
-2326 HVEFSHRDQKWE
+2326 
-2338 NVYGVWKILRRTE
+2338 
-2351 FEKCAELIFGI
+2351 
-2362 LDSLVSEM
+2362 
-2370 VPAALEFVDA
+2370 
-2380 NFENYICNDQGMMRV
+2380 
-2395 QWTLALFHS
+2395 
-2404 SLKQSWTKFCS
+2404 
-2415 LTSEKQRNTAVH
+2415 
-2427 CLFLQAL
+2427 
-2434 VWGIGSTMDALERRK
+2434 
-2449 FHVFLYD
+2449 
-2456 FILHG
+2456 
-2461 PNNEHTTLKRLVML
+2461 
-2475 FFPNGTLVESLA
+2475 
-2487 NNADGNKVNTVSK
+2487 
-2500 PAHGGTIS
+2500 
-2508 PKQMIYEYGFSL
+2508 
-2520 EFGSKWLPWTEY
+2520 
-2532 YNHWSQTLLGPS
+2532 
-2544 RPTTSGER
+2544 
-2552 GSVAGENYSLA
+2552 
-2563 SQLNRLVAPTGAI
+2563 LNRLVAPTGAI

-2610 ILLSAAIAQIPTK
+2610 ILLSATIAQIPTK

-3002 MAMNNSTSSTPES
+3002 MAMNYSTSSTPES

-3456 EADEENDDN
+3456 EAGEENDDN

-4312 ETNTPSLPTL
+4312 ETSTPSLPTL

-4626 QEDAKPDTTA
+4626 QEDAIPDTTA

-4881 FEAVHQHFVRNN
+4881 FEAVHQYFVRNH